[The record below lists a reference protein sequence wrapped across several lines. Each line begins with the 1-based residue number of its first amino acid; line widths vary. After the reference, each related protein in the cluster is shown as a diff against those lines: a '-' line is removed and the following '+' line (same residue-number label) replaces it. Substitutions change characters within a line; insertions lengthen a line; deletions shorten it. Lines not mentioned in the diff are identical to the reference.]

1 MIWEILI
8 LIFGIISAIYAF
20 PYGIWE
26 FKNNNKSGGILVLL
40 VACICVFLSGLQ
52 IYL

>member
-8 LIFGIISAIYAF
+8 LLFGIISALYAF

-26 FKNNNKSGGILVLL
+26 FKNQNKSGGILVILI
-40 VACICVFLSGLQ
+40 ACICIVLSGLQ